1 MKCKEIQEKNN
12 LQSYKKKQKLK
23 EKGITLIALVVTII
37 ILLILV
43 GVTITFG
50 SGENGL
56 ITKAKEAR
64 KAQIIGE
71 TKEAIGLEITE
82 AYTEA
87 TLRREELEKKQVE
100 DIVSK
105 YGELQKDGDTIIT
118 KKDGYEI
125 SLKEIY
131 SGVLSESGSY
141 SAKLEQIEM
150 LEKELEELKENYK
163 ILEEANSGNT
173 EEMKKLQGQIDSLT
187 TEKEKVEEEL
197 KTEKANSKKEKEELE
212 KRVAE
217 LENENTT
224 LKGTPRGRIDLG
236 TGRSINVKAEL
247 EKLGYDSEVYKKL
260 SRENF
265 LIEIGI
271 SWTRGSSDKTGS
283 GEFSYWS
290 SGDNLSQTGGYSYT
304 YDSETGILSVTLKD
318 WIWTVSVGVSAMRVN
333 SQGRVSLSCHSYL
346 FV

>member
-1 MKCKEIQEKNN
+1 MKENKI
-12 LQSYKKKQKLK
+12 LK
-23 EKGITLIALVVTII
+23 DKGITLIALAVTII

-43 GVTITFG
+43 GVTLTFAL
-50 SGENGL
+50 GEDG
-56 ITKAKEAR
+56 IFGIAKKAR
-64 KAQIIGE
+64 KDQVIAE
-71 TKEAIGLEITE
+71 TKETIGLEITE

-100 DIVSK
+100 DIVNK
-105 YGELQKDGDTIIT
+105 YGELQEDGDTIIT
-118 KKDGYEI
+118 KKDGYKI

-173 EEMKKLQGQIDSLT
+173 EGMKKLQGQIDSLT

-217 LENENTT
+217 LENENTS
-224 LKGTPRGRIDLG
+224 LKGTPRGRIYLG
-236 TGRSINVKAEL
+236 TGRSIDIKAKLQE
-247 EKLGYDSEVYKKL
+247 LGYDSEVYKDLKD
-260 SRENF
+260 ENF
-265 LIEIGI
+265 AVEMSI
-271 SWTRGSSDKTGS
+271 SFTGMRYNAGGGWNDHTIVDYVVS
-283 GEFSYWS
+283 NPSFSYS
-290 SGDNLSQTGGYSYT
+290 YNVITGNFNVTVIEPTWGVSVTSNGGLPADFYSKGSLGKINITTYT
-304 YDSETGILSVTLKD
+304 YL
-318 WIWTVSVGVSAMRVN
+318 
-333 SQGRVSLSCHSYL
+333 YL
-346 FV
+346 